1 LTLGSSPDLSRSHA
15 RIVFR
20 HFRSGILCST
30 RDLQLFFGQRCHRH
44 YSRLA
49 SQRDR
54 GGYRHLTDVS
64 SLSPATGWYS
74 SFALLMRY
82 SNSRPLWKSCFSLP
96 RRRRLDRSNVDISP
110 TWNLCGAG
118 SPGSA
123 VQRVH
128 LGTTLRHA
136 GEPETPLTS
145 WTSVILDSSLQFLLG
160 PAPEERLR
168 DLQRHFRAVSARQD
182 RAIKLRG

>member
-1 LTLGSSPDLSRSHA
+1 MPAHGRRSGNGGMFGGLDAGKLSRSLPISCPHCLSA
-15 RIVFR
+15 LSERHLVF
-20 HFRSGILCST
+20 HTRSSIIFWTALSPPLGRPHGEI
-30 RDLQLFFGQRCHRH
+30 G
-44 YSRLA
+44 
-49 SQRDR
+49 

-136 GEPETPLTS
+136 GWRPQ
-145 WTSVILDSSLQFLLG
+145 I
-160 PAPEERLR
+160 
-168 DLQRHFRAVSARQD
+168 
-182 RAIKLRG
+182 